1 PPGQRDHD
9 RASRPRLRPRRDQ
22 PARPHPPRGRSEE
35 EARPRGGRDREG
47 LAHRG
52 GAAQGAPS
60 GPARRR
66 SLPGLEGSVVAHRA
80 ASGRDREQGRRHHPR
95 CGQARGSPRDP
106 ARPQPGPRPG
116 AQGMSPWKRTPRPVA
131 ALALGLLLWSSP
143 SGAAEVAVLKSTDA
157 PAWRP
162 AVEAFKRGLPGH
174 TITEYDLRGDRNEA
188 ERVIGALKGKGALL
202 VAFGPLAAEA
212 ARETASDQMLVF
224 CMVQDPAKAGLL
236 NNINASGVAF
246 ATPIKNQ
253 LAAFRLVYPR
263 AVRIGVVHGPEEA
276 VAKLV
281 QEAQKA
287 AGVVRLVV
295 TARMAATER
304 DVPQALRSLLRGEE
318 AVDAI
323 WLPPDPLLV
332 GEATRRFLLAET
344 LKA

>member
-1 PPGQRDHD
+1 
-9 RASRPRLRPRRDQ
+9 
-22 PARPHPPRGRSEE
+22 
-35 EARPRGGRDREG
+35 
-47 LAHRG
+47 
-52 GAAQGAPS
+52 
-60 GPARRR
+60 
-66 SLPGLEGSVVAHRA
+66 
-80 ASGRDREQGRRHHPR
+80 
-95 CGQARGSPRDP
+95 
-106 ARPQPGPRPG
+106 
-116 AQGMSPWKRTPRPVA
+116 MSPSKSTPRPWA
-131 ALALGLLLWSSP
+131 APLALGVLLWASP
-143 SGAAEVAVLKSTDA
+143 ISAAEVAVLKSTEA

-162 AVEAFKRGLPGH
+162 ALEALKRGLPGH

-188 ERVIGALKGKGALL
+188 ERILGALKGKAAVL

-263 AVRIGVVHGPEEA
+263 AVRIGVVHGPEES
-276 VAKLV
+276 VTKLV

-295 TARMAATER
+295 TARVATTER
-304 DVPQALRSLLRGEE
+304 DVPQALRALLKGEE

-323 WLPPDPLLV
+323 WLPPDPMLL
-332 GEATRRFLLAET
+332 GDATRRFLLAET
-344 LKA
+344 LKAGKPVLSFSPAIVSEGALVSNGADIPSIGEQAAELVTRLLAGERTARGSLLIPKAELVINKKIADKLKIEIPADALKAASRVF

>member
-1 PPGQRDHD
+1 
-9 RASRPRLRPRRDQ
+9 
-22 PARPHPPRGRSEE
+22 
-35 EARPRGGRDREG
+35 
-47 LAHRG
+47 
-52 GAAQGAPS
+52 
-60 GPARRR
+60 
-66 SLPGLEGSVVAHRA
+66 
-80 ASGRDREQGRRHHPR
+80 
-95 CGQARGSPRDP
+95 
-106 ARPQPGPRPG
+106 
-116 AQGMSPWKRTPRPVA
+116 MSPTLATPRSWA
-131 ALALGLLLWSSP
+131 ALALGFLLWAFP
-143 SGAAEVAVLKSTDA
+143 IGAAELAVLKSSDA

-162 AVEAFKRGLPGH
+162 ALDALKRGLPGH

-188 ERVIGALKGKGALL
+188 ERVLGAVKGKVALL

-263 AVRIGVVHGPEEA
+263 AVRIGVVHGPDDA
-276 VAKLV
+276 VTKLV

-304 DVPQALRSLLRGEE
+304 DVPQALRALLKGEE
-318 AVDAI
+318 AVDAL
-323 WLPPDPLLV
+323 WLPPDPMLL
-332 GEATRRFLLAET
+332 GDATRRFLLAET
-344 LKA
+344 LKAGKPVLSFSPAIVSEGALVSNGADIPSIGEQAAELVTRLLAGERTARGSLLTPKAELVINKKIADKLKIEIPADALSAASRVF